1 MKDKTLNTI
10 KKVGCILLGALFV
23 VAICILSITIQLFD
37 ISAKKV
43 LGSFLWNLIY
53 VALPI
58 VAFVLPLA
66 LTLIFKHN
74 LKKTILGFVISIIV
88 YAIVAFGAFFAVN
101 TYLRDFTH
109 EKWERYQDER
119 HLMIDD
125 LASEVDFIGMTK
137 DEVIRILGEPEP
149 IFFDDADGADLIDYY
164 VGADLIDPI
173 SLSFVFEDDKVVD
186 VYEYTQVRENKNPL
200 YE

>member
-1 MKDKTLNTI
+1 MKVKTLNTI
-10 KKVGCILLGALFV
+10 KKVGCILLGALFI

-37 ISAKKV
+37 ISAKKAI
-43 LGSFLWNLIY
+43 GSFLWNLIY

-88 YAIVAFGAFFAVN
+88 YAIVAFGTFFAVN
-101 TYLRDFTH
+101 AYLSDFTY

-125 LASEVDFIGMTK
+125 LASEVNFIGMAK
-137 DEVIRILGEPEP
+137 DEVIGILGEPEP
-149 IFFDDADGADLIDYY
+149 IFFDDADGADVVDYY

-173 SLSFVFEDDKVVD
+173 SLSFVFEDNKVIE
-186 VYEYTQVRENKNPL
+186 VYKYTEVRGNKMPL
-200 YE
+200 Y